1 MAFNGARD
9 PRDSVR
15 LVAGVDAD
23 ASTRPRVRPPDAL
36 EIPSCVARPLPP
48 R

>member
-15 LVAGVDAD
+15 LVAGVDWWLA
-23 ASTRPRVRPPDAL
+23 TRPRVCPPDAL